1 MTENQEKAIFRDVYN
16 FYCKHKNNGCD
27 RKKWILCADEVKYLC
42 EKYKGVKLLEVLIQ
56 GVYAQLVE
64 DNTI

>member
-16 FYCKHKNNGCD
+16 FYCKNKNNGCNRD
-27 RKKWILCADEVKYLC
+27 KWLICAGEVNRLC
-42 EKYKGVKLLEVLIQ
+42 EKYKGTKLFEVLIQ

-64 DNTI
+64 DNTV